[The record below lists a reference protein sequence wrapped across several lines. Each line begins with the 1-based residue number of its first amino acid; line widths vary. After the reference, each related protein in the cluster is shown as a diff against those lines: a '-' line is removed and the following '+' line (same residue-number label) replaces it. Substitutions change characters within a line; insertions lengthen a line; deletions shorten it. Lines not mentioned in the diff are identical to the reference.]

1 MRTLEVPVLIVGGG
15 GSGLTASNILAD
27 LGVESL
33 LIERHLSTSH
43 LPKAHYLNPRTMEIY
58 RQHGVADAVY
68 EASAP
73 RDMMAKVHWYTSL
86 GGDGPV
92 DRVRLLTA
100 DALGGGAYKA
110 AYDEKSA
117 SPPANVPQIR
127 LEPVLSEHATR
138 RNPGRVL
145 YRHELISF
153 TQDAHSVSAVVRDLE
168 AGEDIAVKAS
178 YMIAADA
185 GKTVGPA
192 LGVAIGGTTN
202 LAEVAS
208 VHFSGDLSSYVL
220 EDDCVLRVFV
230 RPDRPIGRGG
240 FSGGMLT
247 LGPKHWDG
255 RSEEWL
261 IAWAHMDG
269 EERVTPENA
278 EAQVQDYLKI
288 DQPLKIHQ
296 VSYWTVEGV
305 LADSFQKGRVLIVG
319 DAAHKHAPF
328 AGLGLNSGIQDAHN
342 VCWKLALVLKGLAP
356 PDLLTSY
363 ERERRPVVADNAAWS
378 LFAFENKPIMMASL
392 GIMASAPV
400 EANVA
405 RVQKLIADN
414 AGGES
419 RRQRLTDVST
429 ILRTEFSVHDLEMG
443 YTYPNGAIVDDGGDF
458 PPRDPMGH
466 HYTQSSR
473 PGCRLPHA
481 WLEHQGDRVSTHDL
495 VPMGGFLLLTGA
507 KSDDWRAA
515 ADKLS
520 AETGLTLR
528 VVRVGPGGDAADPSG
543 KWRELSGVE
552 DDGVVLA
559 RPDGFVAY
567 RAPRQADA
575 YQALRAAMGTILA
588 GGVNAR
594 SRAAE
599 PVA

>member
-1 MRTLEVPVLIVGGG
+1 VRKIEVPVLIVGGG
-15 GSGLTASNILAD
+15 GAGLSASNILAD

-33 LIERHLSTSH
+33 MIERHASTSH

-58 RQHGVADAVY
+58 RQHGLADAVY

-117 SPPANVPQIR
+117 APPANVPQIR
-127 LEPVLSEHATR
+127 LEPVLSEHAAR

-153 TQDAHSVSAVVRDLE
+153 TQDAQSVSALVRDLE
-168 AGEDIAVKAS
+168 AGEDITVEAR

-240 FSGGMLT
+240 FSGAMLT

-269 EERVTPENA
+269 EERVDAQNA
-278 EAQVQDYLKI
+278 VAKVQEYLKI
-288 DQPLKIHQ
+288 DQPLTIHQ

-305 LADSFQKGRVLIVG
+305 LADSFQKGRILIIG

-328 AGLGLNSGIQDAHN
+328 AGLGLNSAIQDAHN

-356 PDLLTSY
+356 PELLTSY

-378 LFAFENKPIMMASL
+378 LFAFENKPIMMATL

-400 EANVA
+400 EANIA

-414 AGGES
+414 AGGAS
-419 RRQRLTDVST
+419 RRQRLADVST

-443 YTYPNGAIVDDGGDF
+443 YTYANGAIVDDGQAF

-466 HYTQSSR
+466 HYTPSSR

-481 WLEHQGDRVSTHDL
+481 WLDYEGDRVSTHDL
-495 VPMGGFLLLTGA
+495 VPKGGFLLLTGSKGEA
-507 KSDDWRAA
+507 WSVAA
-515 ADKLS
+515 SRLAT
-520 AETGLTLR
+520 ETGLPIR
-528 VVRVGPGGDAADPSG
+528 AVRVGPGGDAADPSG

-552 DDGVVLA
+552 EDGAVLV

-567 RAPRQADA
+567 RGARQADA
-575 YQALRAAMGTILA
+575 HLALKSAMATILA
-588 GGVNAR
+588 GGVTAT